1 MFLMKCGH
9 LGTGRLHPSGK
20 PICAICAGRTA
31 DAETIERECHGT
43 EGLEGR
49 TARCGYHCGSEKP
62 SAWELPF
69 FKHHPDREHDE
80 YYCGCMGWD

>member
-1 MFLMKCGH
+1 MYLMKCGH

-49 TARCGYHCGSEKP
+49 TARCSQCGGLSP
-62 SAWELPF
+62 SRWELPF
-69 FKHHPDREHDE
+69 FEYKPNLEHDW
-80 YYCGCMGWD
+80 YYNGCRGWD